1 MNCFFPFKEKPES
14 RKAKSSEEVVIAKEH
29 NLRVFSYSEL
39 KTATDNF
46 NSSLKLGE
54 GGFGSVYKATIRHP
68 KGKEGVPTAVA
79 IKRFTGERVIS
90 STFFFPSF
98 LFGSKFLDN
107 FDLRVDCFSNFCLQ

>member
-14 RKAKSSEEVVIAKEH
+14 RKAKSSEEVVIAKGH

-98 LFGSKFLDN
+98 LFGSKFLDK
-107 FDLRVDCFSNFCLQ
+107 R